1 MCPNSDAATAIDA
14 YGVRWCYADVAE
26 LGQASRAFEAV
37 AGEDRGNIVR
47 DHFPPAERVDDVSD
61 AERIEDLSYLSS
73 VSRTARLRWHHRSSS
88 ISRLVVRSVLTRRM
102 NDEGYYH
109 SRIAADRQRP
119 HRPGLHAHR

>member
-47 DHFPPAERVDDVSD
+47 DHFPPAAKVADVSD
-61 AERIEDLSYLSS
+61 AERFEDLSDIPDEDLD
-73 VSRTARLRWHHRSSS
+73 RMRAIRDEARRKNKLKE
-88 ISRLVVRSVLTRRM
+88 T
-102 NDEGYYH
+102 D
-109 SRIAADRQRP
+109 D
-119 HRPGLHAHR
+119 